1 MRICMFVA
9 DFPYLS
15 EKGKIVQGGGGACV
29 LQLTDALARK
39 AVDVS
44 VVTARERNLKGELLD
59 IPITRVSYPYLGFRE
74 SKMVSAFSMAMRDYG
89 DFDVIH
95 SHNPPGAIAAM
106 GLAHRREIPHLL
118 TMHGPWADVRGALFR
133 QMANVFEGLALRSA
147 DRVTADSDSL
157 RLRLI
162 GKHKIPESRIT
173 TIINAIEP
181 EIFRPRLKKAARKA
195 LSLPSDKKIVLFTG
209 RFVKEKGI
217 DVLLDAIPS
226 VGKEDFLFLLVG
238 GGFDETLIDS
248 WLRENPGAP
257 VKKIPYLPYERMP
270 MLYNAAD
277 AFVLPSYEEGMSR
290 SVLEAMAS
298 GTPVVASDIPA
309 NREVLEKG
317 NGAIFEAGNS
327 KDLAEK
333 ISGLLSDEKKSK
345 IIASNARKFIEKNA
359 TVKERV
365 RRFMQEYKRLAG

>member
-1 MRICMFVA
+1 MFVA

-39 AVDVS
+39 GVDVS
-44 VVTARERNLKGELLD
+44 VVTAKERDLKGELLD
-59 IPITRVSYPYLGFRE
+59 IPVSRISYPYLGFRE
-74 SKMVSAFSMAMRDYG
+74 SKMISAFSMAMRNYGG

-106 GLAHRREIPHLL
+106 GLAHRTKAPHLL

-133 QMANVFEGLALRSA
+133 PAANVFEGLALRSA
-147 DRVTADSDSL
+147 DRVTADSASL
-157 RLRLI
+157 RSRLLE
-162 GKHKIPESRIT
+162 KHKIPESRIT

-181 EIFRPRLKKAARKA
+181 EIFRPRQKRTARKR
-195 LSLPSDKKIVLFTG
+195 LLLPSDKKIILFTG

-217 DVLLDAIPS
+217 DVLLNAIPFMA
-226 VGKEDFLFLLVG
+226 KDDFLFLLVG
-238 GGFDETLIDS
+238 GGFDETIVDT

-257 VKKIPYLPYERMP
+257 VQKIPYLPYEQMP

-298 GTPVVASDIPA
+298 GTPVIASDIPA
-309 NREVLEKG
+309 NREVLEGK
-317 NGAIFEAGNS
+317 NGLLFEAGNP

-333 ISGLLSDEKKSK
+333 ISGILSDEKESR
-345 IIASNARKFIEKNA
+345 IIASNSRKFIEKNA

-365 RRFMQEYKRLAG
+365 RRFMQEYKGLVK